1 VIFVSQRYQWL
12 QQTEL
17 HGWPRWRRHVLVL
30 GITLSLNVLI
40 FLTIPFLSQIREAR
54 PEHSR
59 IVGTPTMVNLDLDD
73 SSQPAPL
80 KSQEPP
86 EPEKPKELPRPD
98 FQPRQM
104 EYSPPSPPELP
115 ELKIDMPNIDVG
127 RIEISKPKEPKPVA
141 QPSPKQTP
149 EPQKVE
155 PKTRPEPA
163 TQKTRFSLG
172 QVDSHPRLVHKVN
185 PTYPFRAKRR
195 GVEGKVIVRFLVD
208 KQGRVSECSVV
219 QAEPEGVFE
228 ESALKAVTKW
238 RFKPGMKD
246 KKPVS
251 TWVQVPI
258 RFELFR

>member
-1 VIFVSQRYQWL
+1 
-12 QQTEL
+12 
-17 HGWPRWRRHVLVL
+17 VLVL

-40 FLTIPFLSQIREAR
+40 FLTIPFLSQIRDTQ
-54 PEHSR
+54 PEQSR
-59 IVGTPTMVNLDLDD
+59 IAGTPTMVSLDQDD
-73 SSQPAPL
+73 SSQPDPQN
-80 KSQEPP
+80 SQEPP

-115 ELKIDMPNIDVG
+115 ELKIDMPNIDLG
-127 RIEISKPKEPKPVA
+127 RIEISKPKGPKPA
-141 QPSPKQTP
+141 TQPRPKPAP
-149 EPQKVE
+149 EPQKME
-155 PKTRPEPA
+155 PKTRPKPA

-172 QVDSHPRLVHKVN
+172 EVDSHPRLVHKVN

-195 GVEGKVIVRFLVD
+195 GVEGKVVVRFLVD
-208 KQGRVSECSVV
+208 KQGLVSEFSVV

-238 RFKPGMKD
+238 RFEPGMKD

-258 RFELFR
+258 RFELSR